1 MNTSKANGIIFVA
14 TGCKYRQECLQALES
29 LAAVSF
35 QLPVIVF
42 SDDIGSFSSITKP
55 EIIIKK
61 LDKPCFG
68 FQDKISGLLLSPFDQ
83 TLFLDTDTTLFTN
96 PSSLFSLLER
106 FDVVVCAETYIPH
119 PAEGVPESFPE
130 FNTGVIALKTGS
142 PEVKKFLTK
151 WGEIYSRDCSLP
163 NSPKHDQPAFREALY
178 KSQLN
183 FCTLS
188 SDWNFFVC
196 HPAILNAGADIK
208 ILHSRL
214 QKNLLSSQIFKKTRH
229 SRVFLPNSGCL
240 HPERFGSAD
249 CQLDWFLK
257 LVALPFRLWTWLHRK
272 F

>member
-1 MNTSKANGIIFVA
+1 MNLGIVYAA
-14 TGCKYRQECLQALES
+14 TGNKYTSECLLSLES
-29 LAAVSF
+29 LMSNISGIPVTVFTNNKSAFANVSCNF
-35 QLPVIVF
+35 
-42 SDDIGSFSSITKP
+42 
-55 EIIIKK
+55 
-61 LDKPCFG
+61 LDVVELIEPKYG
-68 FQDKISGLLLSPFDQ
+68 FQDKITALSKSPFEK
-83 TLFLDTDTTLFTN
+83 TLFLDTDTIVLKN
-96 PSSLFSLLER
+96 PTSLFSLLDR
-106 FDVVVCAETYIPH
+106 FDLAACLETYLPH
-119 PAEGVPESFPE
+119 PSEAVPESFPE
-130 FNTGVIALKTGS
+130 FNTGVLALKTGS
-142 PEVKKFLTK
+142 PEVKRFLTK

-214 QKNLLSSQIFKKTRH
+214 QKNLLSSQIVKKTRH

-249 CQLDWFLK
+249 WRLDWFLK
-257 LVALPFRLWTWLHRK
+257 FVALPFRLWTWLHRK